1 MIQLLWLWLQSFI
14 LKVFNKEEEV
24 GIIFREEEVEVII
37 IILEVLTIVVVAI
50 PILISFRISIQ
61 AISTQ
66 AIQGFPLSFRLLI
79 KLSNHLT
86 RIQVN
91 QTGLSVRSVARMFTQ
106 LLIVTIEWIS
116 HIKGGIHL
124 QNLLLWWLTLLK
136 FKLPMLGLLTQ
147 VAQTM

>member
-61 AISTQ
+61 VILTKE
-66 AIQGFPLSFRLLI
+66 IQGFLLSFKLLI
-79 KLSNHLT
+79 KPSNLT
-86 RIQVN
+86 RI
-91 QTGLSVRSVARMFTQ
+91 
-106 LLIVTIEWIS
+106 
-116 HIKGGIHL
+116 
-124 QNLLLWWLTLLK
+124 
-136 FKLPMLGLLTQ
+136 
-147 VAQTM
+147 